1 MGCQAT
7 MNRLTA
13 ITVLTLFG
21 CGGQAD
27 QPPAQGNSSST
38 YTVSVTVEDLTTS
51 GPLTGATGC
60 VLGSSASCAT
70 ADATGAFSLQ
80 DVAAQGSGFVVSLSG
95 YVTENFPIYLDSTAT
110 YGVTISQSTLLTTDA
125 QDVGAS
131 FDTSTGAIFFA
142 VEDGSGNQL
151 TGATVSTSPA
161 GTTVYRD
168 SSGQPNP
175 SFVATAGHGG
185 LVFGI
190 QPGTANV
197 TITASAAC
205 RRAAGI
211 GWPPTMTGAVMA
223 VPIVAHELTR
233 VHGAC
238 F

>member
-1 MGCQAT
+1 
-7 MNRLTA
+7 
-13 ITVLTLFG
+13 
-21 CGGQAD
+21 
-27 QPPAQGNSSST
+27 
-38 YTVSVTVEDLTTS
+38 VSVTVEDHTTS
-51 GPLTGATGC
+51 SPLTGAIGC

-70 ADATGAFSLQ
+70 TDANGAFSLQ
-80 DVAAQGSGFVVSLSG
+80 DLAAQGSGFVVSLSG
-95 YVTENFPIYLDSTAT
+95 YVTENFPIYVDSNAT
-110 YGVTISQSTLLTTDA
+110 YGVTIWQSTLLATDA

-131 FDTSTGAIFFA
+131 FDTSTGAIVFA

-161 GTTVYRD
+161 GTTVYLD

-175 SFVATAGHGG
+175 SLMATAGKGG

-197 TITASAAC
+197 TITASASC
-205 RRAAGI
+205 LRASGI
-211 GWPPTMTGAVMA
+211 GWPPTMPGAVMA
-223 VPIVAHELTR
+223 VPIVAHEITR